1 MFWSSQGGTSW
12 SSSRGGTSSKGGL
25 AMAVAESSRD
35 QQGKDPANQYWS
47 CLGR

>member
-1 MFWSSQGGTSW
+1 MFWSAQGGTSW
-12 SSSRGGTSSKGGL
+12 RGSRGGTSSKGGL
-25 AMAVAESSRD
+25 AMAESSRD